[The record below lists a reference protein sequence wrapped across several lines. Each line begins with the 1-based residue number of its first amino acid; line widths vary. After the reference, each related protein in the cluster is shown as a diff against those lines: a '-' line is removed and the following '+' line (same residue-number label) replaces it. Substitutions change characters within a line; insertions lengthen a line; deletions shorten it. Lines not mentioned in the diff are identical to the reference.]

1 MLYFKGV
8 LSLTSNEKASG
19 GGSFVGYSSD
29 GLPLFNFSNHFSAD
43 TYVPFRNN
51 ILKSV
56 SSILKQIQED
66 AISRKLFYYSVLT
79 LGFTGIEFLY
89 GTITNSLGLITD
101 GFHML
106 FDSMALCI
114 GLSASVIARWKPSKT
129 YPFG

>member
-1 MLYFKGV
+1 M
-8 LSLTSNEKASG
+8 
-19 GGSFVGYSSD
+19 GYSSD
-29 GLPLFNFSNHFSAD
+29 GLPLFSFSNHFSAE
-43 TYVPFRNN
+43 TYVPLWKN
-51 ILKSV
+51 ILKAT

-89 GTITNSLGLITD
+89 GTITNSLGMITD

-114 GLSASVIARWKPSKT
+114 GLSAAVICRWKPTKT